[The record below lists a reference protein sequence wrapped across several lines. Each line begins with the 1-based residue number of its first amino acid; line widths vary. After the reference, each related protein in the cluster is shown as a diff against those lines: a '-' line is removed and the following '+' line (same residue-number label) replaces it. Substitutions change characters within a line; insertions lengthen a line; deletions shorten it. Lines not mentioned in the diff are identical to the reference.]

1 MDKLL
6 TKQYLNEPM
15 TEIERI
21 KVENFL
27 DRHTPWQRMII
38 REFYWLGSQYVE
50 QRYDLDVYNMFTNM
64 GILEVE

>member
-38 REFYWLGSQYVE
+38 REFYWLGPQYVE